1 MSVISYY
8 IIKMHSCWNMTS
20 GIFGPCSC
28 TPEPSVYIPAAGANC
43 ITGKQESIFRRL
55 NVLLKLRWPSIF
67 GRAQV
72 HFEASVPLWPVQ
84 HQRHFQEWISESCDF
99 CLKNKLPLRQ
109 CKWLWVANLESL
121 SERIGHLSLPHQQIP
136 QVFHPQ
142 QAWEAC
148 TDVVL
153 QVKVIDKLDSD
164 PACASSCASNDP
176 PQRESLQ
183 CFTTSRISHPHLSTK
198 AGLLRCYL
206 SHCLHD
212 LFKEIKVCHMIL
224 KAESISMF
232 HCPTWPQLNTWHLL
246 QCRTAIEVQC
256 IFTSWSAWW
265 AKRLLQRVERLDAP
279 GRRGFIS
286 QWKAKDGL
294 SKPQQISLHF
304 RD

>member
-1 MSVISYY
+1 
-8 IIKMHSCWNMTS
+8 MTS

-72 HFEASVPLWPVQ
+72 HFEANVPLWPVQ

-176 PQRESLQ
+176 PERKSSMLHNFTNFTSTSIHQSWSPQVLSLPLLAWPFQRDQSLPHDPQ
-183 CFTTSRISHPHLSTK
+183 SRINFNVSLSNMTTIKHMAPFTVPYSHRGPMHL
-198 AGLLRCYL
+198 
-206 SHCLHD
+206 H
-212 LFKEIKVCHMIL
+212 IL
-224 KAESISMF
+224 VSLMSQETFAKSWK
-232 HCPTWPQLNTWHLL
+232 TWCTWSSWFYIPMEGKG
-246 QCRTAIEVQC
+246 RAI
-256 IFTSWSAWW
+256 
-265 AKRLLQRVERLDAP
+265 
-279 GRRGFIS
+279 
-286 QWKAKDGL
+286 
-294 SKPQQISLHF
+294 
-304 RD
+304 